1 MDELNKLTEQIEYI
15 FLKKII
21 QHLQDD
27 SYTIPRAKQLA
38 IDFLALQPF
47 ISAQD
52 AKEKISLFIEK
63 NNDFSDLI
71 DLVTSFHIEQK
82 TAEVIERMKSYLK
95 TDRIDEAITIAK
107 QQ

>member
-1 MDELNKLTEQIEYI
+1 MDGLNKLTEQIEYM

-27 SYTIPRAKQLA
+27 SYTILQAKQLA

-47 ISAQD
+47 TSAQD
-52 AKEKISLFIEK
+52 SKEKVSLFIEK
-63 NNDFSDLI
+63 NKDFSDLI
-71 DLVTSFHIEQK
+71 DLVTSFHTEQK